1 MNILVAEKNKNASW
15 SKGRTHHLDELTQ
28 GRILVNFMHQRAN
41 PHTNRFY
48 QNVMQR
54 RQQQRRE
61 E

>member
-1 MNILVAEKNKNASW
+1 M
-15 SKGRTHHLDELTQ
+15 DELTQ